1 MIWLD
6 LIFILQKGIT
16 VKVGVYEMK
25 YEVYKIS
32 NDINNKL
39 YIGITSCGYK
49 NRFKQHTKADSYIG
63 KAIRKHGIEHFR
75 IEVIDIAETKEEV
88 MRKEIYW
95 IDYYDSYKNGY
106 NLTIGGEGTSLN
118 YKIKTKLNEKQKHF
132 ISYIKK
138 ENSKPIDVNDH
149 TSMVKMVLINL
160 VHCYLISDNQK
171 DKKESARLLIKLKTN
186 LLEAVLK
193 TGVIDKKEL
202 NSWLA

>member
-1 MIWLD
+1 MNYSKINEIWKPIKGYENFYEISSFGRIKSLD
-6 LIFILQKGIT
+6 RLT
-16 VKVGVYEMK
+16 
-25 YEVYKIS
+25 
-32 NDINNKL
+32 NN
-39 YIGITSCGYK
+39 
-49 NRFKQHTKADSYIG
+49 SYG
-63 KAIRKHGIEHFR
+63 TFIRKGKLLKTGIDR
-75 IEVIDIAETKEEV
+75 
-88 MRKEIYW
+88 
-95 IDYYDSYKNGY
+95 NGY
-106 NLTIGGEGTSLN
+106 NLTIGGEGASLN
-118 YKIKTKLNEKQKHF
+118 YKIKVKLNEKQKHF
-132 ISYIKK
+132 ISYIEK